1 MAKTVSFGILHLGT
15 SFTVTY
21 ALTSSIAV
29 AGAVTFI
36 EPLANT
42 VLHYF
47 FDKYWDH
54 PKVEALRAAAAR
66 VTGRGA
72 QTTADVTGAGA

>member
-1 MAKTVSFGILHLGT
+1 MAKTLSFGALHLVT
-15 SFTVTY
+15 SFSVTY
-21 ALTSSIAV
+21 ALTGSVAV

-47 FDKYWDH
+47 VDRYWDH
-54 PKVEALRAAAAR
+54 PRAEAWRAQWR
-66 VTGRGA
+66 PRGGAPA
-72 QTTADVTGAGA
+72 QPAG

>member
-1 MAKTVSFGILHLGT
+1 MAKTLSFGVLHLIT
-15 SFTVTY
+15 AFSVTY
-21 ALTSSIAV
+21 ALTGSITI

-54 PKVEALRAAAAR
+54 PRLRAWRGRLREAR
-66 VTGRGA
+66 VTPRYVRRPSA
-72 QTTADVTGAGA
+72 

>member
-1 MAKTVSFGILHLGT
+1 MTKTLSFGVMHLIT
-15 SFTVTY
+15 AFSVTY
-21 ALTSSIAV
+21 ALTGSVAV

-54 PKVEALRAAAAR
+54 PRARAFRARWGGGRQQPRPAA
-66 VTGRGA
+66 G
-72 QTTADVTGAGA
+72 

>member
-1 MAKTVSFGILHLGT
+1 MAKTLSFGVMHLIT
-15 SFTVTY
+15 AFSVTY
-21 ALTSSIAV
+21 ALTGSVTI

-54 PKVEALRAAAAR
+54 PRAQAFRAR
-66 VTGRGA
+66 WS
-72 QTTADVTGAGA
+72 AGNRQPQPAG

>member
-1 MAKTVSFGILHLGT
+1 MSKTLSFGALHLGT
-15 SFTVTY
+15 SFSVTY
-21 ALTSSIAV
+21 ALTGSLSV

-36 EPLANT
+36 EPVANT

-54 PKVEALRAAAAR
+54 PRAEAWRTRLALNPA
-66 VTGRGA
+66 
-72 QTTADVTGAGA
+72 

>member
-1 MAKTVSFGILHLGT
+1 MAKTLSFGVMHLIT
-15 SFTVTY
+15 AFSVTY
-21 ALTSSIAV
+21 ALTGSVTI

-54 PKVEALRAAAAR
+54 PRAQAFRAR
-66 VTGRGA
+66 WRVGRA
-72 QTTADVTGAGA
+72 PQPLQAG

>member
-15 SFTVTY
+15 SFSITY
-21 ALTSSIAV
+21 ALTGSLTI

-36 EPLANT
+36 EPLANM

-54 PKVEALRAAAAR
+54 PRAQAWRARLRRRPAAPPPQPA
-66 VTGRGA
+66 
-72 QTTADVTGAGA
+72 

>member
-1 MAKTVSFGILHLGT
+1 MAKTVSFGVLHLGT
-15 SFTVTY
+15 SFSVTY
-21 ALTSSIAV
+21 ALTGSLSV

-54 PKVEALRAAAAR
+54 PRAQAWR
-66 VTGRGA
+66 TRWGRQPSPVPQPVG
-72 QTTADVTGAGA
+72 

>member
-1 MAKTVSFGILHLGT
+1 MAKTLSFGVLHLGT
-15 SFTVTY
+15 SFSVTY
-21 ALTSSIAV
+21 ALTGSIAV

-36 EPLANT
+36 EPVANT

-54 PKVEALRAAAAR
+54 PRAEAWRAHFSRLTRRPAPALSR
-66 VTGRGA
+66 V
-72 QTTADVTGAGA
+72 